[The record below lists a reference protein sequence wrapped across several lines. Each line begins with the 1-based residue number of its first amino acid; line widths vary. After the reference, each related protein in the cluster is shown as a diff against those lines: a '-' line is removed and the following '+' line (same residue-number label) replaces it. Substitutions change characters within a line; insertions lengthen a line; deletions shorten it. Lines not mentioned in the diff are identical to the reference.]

1 MKDFFTF
8 LLAAALCPVGI
19 AAQDSSPA
27 GRHKLPGRSAIL
39 QSTEAIVL
47 TDASV
52 HEPRRAVPDDGR
64 EYSVVLEENF
74 SLFTPG
80 SEDDPDKTFLE
91 GADETIPSRYT
102 HTPGWKGRSVMAA
115 GGAVCLGF
123 YTDPYTHTTMTGQL
137 ELPEL
142 DLHKDAGRAYLSFKA
157 KPLPPDV
164 DMLTIRWITQPD
176 EEHPLGTTGEEQT
189 VYIQPGRWQTVE
201 VDLTECP
208 DKACIQIYSQY
219 HELLIDDLRLVQH
232 QPEVDAPKALK
243 WTDFTGDSFTAH
255 WTEVEGADHYVL
267 NCFYIRREA
276 TEEFPADYKY
286 VAKNLE
292 VKENYYHFTNL
303 KPEKTYYYYVRAVS
317 PSGQMSEESQCVEV
331 MALTVPAGVTIDN
344 VVKESFDVSW
354 EPVLNAESYIVST
367 SVAHVAPHDED
378 YELANDDFSGIVS
391 QGSVGEPYGNT
402 YGYYD
407 MDVYGMKRAGWEMYE
422 GGLINGG
429 ICLHNYVSSY
439 GEQYY
444 GELVSPIYLLSQSTG
459 DITLEAD
466 FATLDTGVKPY
477 IQVAVVKTV
486 DGKSTWTLGAGGEV
500 DVELSPD
507 WKHVRLDYHVNP
519 GLVRVS
525 IGTTDGG
532 WLYVDNVRLS
542 IGLPKDGIQILPYHR
557 REVYAEDGLQ
567 LTVPTPDR
575 TRDDAYGVSITAK
588 RRKPGSSFFPI
599 YVYSDESPI
608 YDVPDIDW
616 EAGLRESLAGD
627 AAAVDETA
635 YYNLQGIRIQA
646 PVRGQVCIRRQGGKS
661 SKLIAR

>member
-64 EYSVVLEENF
+64 EYIVVLEEDF
-74 SLFTPG
+74 SLFTAG

-219 HELLIDDLRLVQH
+219 
-232 QPEVDAPKALK
+232 
-243 WTDFTGDSFTAH
+243 
-255 WTEVEGADHYVL
+255 
-267 NCFYIRREA
+267 
-276 TEEFPADYKY
+276 
-286 VAKNLE
+286 
-292 VKENYYHFTNL
+292 
-303 KPEKTYYYYVRAVS
+303 
-317 PSGQMSEESQCVEV
+317 MSC
-331 MALTVPAGVTIDN
+331 
-344 VVKESFDVSW
+344 
-354 EPVLNAESYIVST
+354 
-367 SVAHVAPHDED
+367 
-378 YELANDDFSGIVS
+378 
-391 QGSVGEPYGNT
+391 
-402 YGYYD
+402 
-407 MDVYGMKRAGWEMYE
+407 
-422 GGLINGG
+422 
-429 ICLHNYVSSY
+429 
-439 GEQYY
+439 
-444 GELVSPIYLLSQSTG
+444 
-459 DITLEAD
+459 
-466 FATLDTGVKPY
+466 
-477 IQVAVVKTV
+477 
-486 DGKSTWTLGAGGEV
+486 
-500 DVELSPD
+500 
-507 WKHVRLDYHVNP
+507 
-519 GLVRVS
+519 
-525 IGTTDGG
+525 
-532 WLYVDNVRLS
+532 
-542 IGLPKDGIQILPYHR
+542 
-557 REVYAEDGLQ
+557 
-567 LTVPTPDR
+567 
-575 TRDDAYGVSITAK
+575 
-588 RRKPGSSFFPI
+588 
-599 YVYSDESPI
+599 
-608 YDVPDIDW
+608 
-616 EAGLRESLAGD
+616 
-627 AAAVDETA
+627 
-635 YYNLQGIRIQA
+635 
-646 PVRGQVCIRRQGGKS
+646 
-661 SKLIAR
+661 